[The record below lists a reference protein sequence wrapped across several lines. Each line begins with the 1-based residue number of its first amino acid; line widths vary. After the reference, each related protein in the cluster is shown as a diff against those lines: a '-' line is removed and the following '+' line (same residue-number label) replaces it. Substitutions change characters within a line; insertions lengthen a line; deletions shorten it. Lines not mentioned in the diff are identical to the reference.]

1 EVSFNYLGQF
11 DWASASEGSL
21 YRAMLGG
28 LDADVGSEAVRP
40 HVLDVVGAVQ
50 NGELELGWMYSSEM
64 HDEATVRRLAEEML
78 TALEEIV
85 EHCAEPGA
93 GGCTP
98 SDFPLA
104 RLSQQ
109 EVDRIAGDG
118 RSVEDV
124 YPLTPLQAGMR
135 FHSLVDTSCG
145 AYLAQIGLRLG
156 GVSDPRALGEAW
168 QRVVDRTPVLRS
180 P

>member
-1 EVSFNYLGQF
+1 
-11 DWASASEGSL
+11 
-21 YRAMLGG
+21 ML
-28 LDADVGSEAVRP
+28 
-40 HVLDVVGAVQ
+40 Q
-50 NGELELGWMYSSEM
+50 
-64 HDEATVRRLAEEML
+64 
-78 TALEEIV
+78 ALREIV
-85 EHCAEPGA
+85 EHCSEPGA
-93 GGCTP
+93 GGCTT

-124 YPLTPLQAGMR
+124 YPLTPMQAGML
-135 FHSLVDTSCG
+135 FHSLVDTSSG
-145 AYLAQIGLRLG
+145 AYLDQITLRLH

-180 P
+180 SVVWEGVDEPLQVVHREVRVPIAHYDWRDLSDSDRERELGRVLAEDRAGGVGPAQPPLMRVAARPGAEGEGV